1 MKRIARGFTLIELMV
16 TIAIVGIL
24 TAVAVPAY
32 NNYIMRARVT
42 EAFTTLGAF
51 PPAAEQF
58 WSNVRTFTG
67 LKPPADTPNFTYTT
81 DGLDTSTWKLTA
93 TGKDKMAGLVYTID
107 QSGNRATTAVP
118 PGFKGWSTSTTCW
131 VDRKGG
137 LCTQ

>member
-24 TAVAVPAY
+24 TAVALPAY

-42 EAFTTLGAF
+42 EAFTTLASF
-51 PPAAEQF
+51 PPAAEQY
-58 WSNVRTFTG
+58 WSNVRTFVD
-67 LKPPADTPNFTYTT
+67 LDKKPPANTANFTYAVGSLGTA
-81 DGLDTSTWKLTA
+81 TWTLTA
-93 TGKDKMAGLVYTID
+93 TGTGKMANFVYTID
-107 QSGNRATTAVP
+107 QTGARKTTKVP
-118 PGFKGWSTSTTCW
+118 TGWTTSDTCW